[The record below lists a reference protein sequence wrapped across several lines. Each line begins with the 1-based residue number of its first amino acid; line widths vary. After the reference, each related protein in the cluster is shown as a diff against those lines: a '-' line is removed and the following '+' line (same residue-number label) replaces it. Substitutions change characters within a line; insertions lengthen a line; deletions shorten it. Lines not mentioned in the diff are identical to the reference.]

1 MRAHLSNNTIL
12 QHQDLV
18 TIADCAQTVSHE
30 HTGAALI
37 FEDAVDVLEEGLLR
51 IRVESGCLVGIS

>member
-18 TIADCAQTVSHE
+18 TIADCTQTVSYKN
-30 HTGAALI
+30 TGTALI

-51 IRVESGCLVGIS
+51 ISVESGCLVGIS